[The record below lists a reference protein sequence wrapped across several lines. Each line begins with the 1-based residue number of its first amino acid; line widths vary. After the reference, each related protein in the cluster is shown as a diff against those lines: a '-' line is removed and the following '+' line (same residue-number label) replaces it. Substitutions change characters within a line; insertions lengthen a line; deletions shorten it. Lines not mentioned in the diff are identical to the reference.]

1 MFSGSVERKCGLV
14 PTKVFLSKG
23 EKRQLVFWTDQDYR
37 YSTNT
42 IIIVVILIIIT
53 TIIITN
59 ASIDKNYSIIILQ
72 HGSCPRRVEPGAN
85 NREFNFSG
93 GRIR

>member
-37 YSTNT
+37 YSINT
-42 IIIVVILIIIT
+42 ILIIIT

-59 ASIDKNYSIIILQ
+59 TTIDKNYIIFILQ

-85 NREFNFSG
+85 NGEFNFSG

>member
-72 HGSCPRRVEPGAN
+72 HGSYPC
-85 NREFNFSG
+85 
-93 GRIR
+93 